1 MQDHEEVF
9 DMAHPRSR
17 IVALV
22 IGCLL
27 LLPALGLLAAGT
39 ALGAVAATQRDD
51 AGYFDVTL
59 DPVTTSTVAVTARD
73 LQFAA
78 EPGSPDWVLNWF
90 DADVRLRVDGLD
102 TDAATFVGIGR
113 AADVDRYLAGT
124 AHTRVVE
131 LTNGL
136 APVYRDQPGDTEIA
150 APTEQDFWVA
160 EAVGTDT
167 LQLDWE
173 ATAGR
178 WSVVVMNADG
188 APDVAADVEVGL
200 RVGFLVPLIVG
211 LLVFGGL
218 LTAIAVALIVIGA
231 SRGHGSR
238 TEPAPS
244 DPGQLPEGAGSGLLP
259 PPLVAPSGDQET
271 AGGPSPA
278 PAVHPV
284 QLEATLDPELSRW
297 MWLVKWF
304 LAIPHFVVLAFL
316 WLAFVVLTVVAAVA
330 ILFTGRYPAGIF
342 DFNVG
347 VLRWSWRVSHYATT
361 GGIGTDRYPPF
372 TLDQL
377 PDDRTR
383 FDVAYP
389 QRLSRPLVLVK
400 WLLAIP
406 HLVIVALLVG
416 TSIRWLGTDGDRIAF
431 DPTGGG
437 GLLGLLVLVAGLMLL
452 FTGRYPQ
459 ALYDLIVGFNR
470 WVFRVIAY
478 VALMTDDYPPFRLD
492 QGGSEPV
499 PPPEPRIPSS
509 PVADGSESERA
520 RDRQLQ
526 EVH

>member
-1 MQDHEEVF
+1 
-9 DMAHPRSR
+9 MAHPRSR
-17 IVALV
+17 IVSLV

-51 AGYFDVTL
+51 AGYFEVTL

-78 EPGSPDWVLNWF
+78 EPGSPDWVLDWF

-200 RVGFLVPLIVG
+200 RVGFLVPLVIG
-211 LLVFGGL
+211 LLTFGGL
-218 LTAIAVALIVIGA
+218 LTAIAVVLIVIGA
-231 SRGHGSR
+231 SRGQKPGG
-238 TEPAPS
+238 EPAA
-244 DPGQLPEGAGSGLLP
+244 DGGVLP
-259 PPLVAPSGDQET
+259 PPLAAPSGGRVATEAHSSVQ
-271 AGGPSPA
+271 SPH
-278 PAVHPV
+278 PAHPV
-284 QLEATLDPELSRW
+284 QLQAALDPELSRW

-316 WLAFVVLTVVAAVA
+316 WLAFAVLTLVAAVA
-330 ILFTGRYPAGIF
+330 ILFTGRYPQGIF

-377 PDDRTR
+377 PDDPAR

-416 TSIRWLGTDGDRIAF
+416 TSIRWLAADGDRVAF

-459 ALYDLIVGFNR
+459 ALFDLIVGFNR
-470 WVFRVIAY
+470 WVYRVIAY
-478 VALMTDDYPPFRLD
+478 VALMTDEYPPFRLD
-492 QGGSEPV
+492 QGGSEPTPAS
-499 PPPEPRIPSS
+499 PPPEPRTPSS
-509 PVADGSESERA
+509 PVVASPAPELEH
-520 RDRQLQ
+520 DRQLQ
-526 EVH
+526 EVT